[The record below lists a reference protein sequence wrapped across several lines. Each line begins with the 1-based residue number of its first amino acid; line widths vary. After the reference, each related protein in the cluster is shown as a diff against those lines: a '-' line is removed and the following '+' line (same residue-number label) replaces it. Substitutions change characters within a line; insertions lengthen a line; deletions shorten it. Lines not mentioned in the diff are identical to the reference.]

1 MTLLV
6 FLHKIGLQAGPGRC
20 VQNLS
25 KGVLPI
31 NELAQSVGPNLP
43 AFLGTTGAEK
53 SARKRL
59 RHPIGEVDG
68 RAAVAGA
75 RNAMHVVLQWIQH
88 LMWREMVCPRG

>member
-1 MTLLV
+1 MTLLA

-43 AFLGTTGAEK
+43 AFLGTSGAEK
-53 SARKRL
+53 APGNGSAIQSVRL
-59 RHPIGEVDG
+59 VEERPSTSSD
-68 RAAVAGA
+68 R
-75 RNAMHVVLQWIQH
+75 
-88 LMWREMVCPRG
+88 